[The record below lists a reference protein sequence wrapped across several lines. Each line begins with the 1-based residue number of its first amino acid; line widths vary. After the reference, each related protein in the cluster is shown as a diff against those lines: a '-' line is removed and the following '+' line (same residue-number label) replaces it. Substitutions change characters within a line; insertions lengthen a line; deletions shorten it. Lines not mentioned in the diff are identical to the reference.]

1 MYKTIIIPVDLEH
14 RETLDKAL
22 MVGAD
27 LAKHYGAELHL
38 VGVTHAAPGAVAHNP
53 KEFAEKLDAFASG
66 QTNKHGVTFKA
77 KAMVSHDPAVDLDQT
92 LEQAASEI
100 GADLVVM
107 ASHVPGFF
115 EHIFA
120 SRAGYL
126 ASHTSLSVF
135 VVR

>member
-1 MYKTIIIPVDLEH
+1 MIPVDLEH
-14 RETLDKAL
+14 ADQLEKAL
-22 MVGAD
+22 ATAAD
-27 LAKHYGAELHL
+27 LAKHYDAELHA
-38 VGVTHAAPGAVAHNP
+38 VGVTHAAPGGVAHNP
-53 KEFAEKLDAFASG
+53 SEYAQKLEAFAVD
-66 QTNKHGVTFKA
+66 QTAKHGLDFKT
-77 KAMVSHDPAVDLDQT
+77 KVMISHDPAVDLDDT
-92 LEQAASEI
+92 LKRAASEI

-115 EHIFA
+115 NYIFA